1 VSVRDGVSL
10 MLVTDRRR
18 LGSRSLPAL
27 AREAAEAG
35 VDYVQLREKDLGSRA
50 LVALAREVVAAVA
63 GTPCAVL
70 VNGRP
75 DVAELVRARGVQLPE
90 RGLPVAEVRRAFPR
104 LLVGASCHSVEAA
117 VRAEADGA
125 DLVVMGPVF
134 ATPGKD
140 ERLLGL
146 QPLAAAARAL
156 RVPVHAIGGIDP
168 STAGRAVSAGAR
180 GLAAIR
186 AFAAGP
192 VQVAAAALRA
202 GASTRA

>member
-1 VSVRDGVSL
+1 MSVRGTASL
-10 MLVTDRRR
+10 MLVTDRRL
-18 LGSRSLPAL
+18 LGSRSLAAL

-35 VDYVQLREKDLGSRA
+35 VDYVQLREKDLGGGA
-50 LVALAREVVAAVA
+50 LLALAREVVAAVA

-75 DVAELVRARGVQLPE
+75 DVAELAQARGVQLPE

-104 LLVGASCHSVEAA
+104 LLIGASCHSVEAA

-134 ATPGKD
+134 ATPGKG
-140 ERLLGL
+140 ERLLGIE
-146 QPLAAAARAL
+146 PLSLAARAL
-156 RVPVHAIGGIDP
+156 RVPVHAIGGIDA

-186 AFAAGP
+186 AFAVGS
-192 VQVAAAALRA
+192 VQGAAEALRA